1 MRVGEG
7 IKGVWEEERQ
17 ERGREGVWV
26 NGKGGVREG
35 CDTVISLHSQG
46 LDLRVEHTHCFSA
59 HGEGGHYHYD
69 ITPDDVDYHGY
80 YTVAEQ
86 LVRIDR
92 PVHTHSFGRD

>member
-35 CDTVISLHSQG
+35 CDTVISLTLSG
-46 LDLRVEHTHCFSA
+46 SGPASR
-59 HGEGGHYHYD
+59 
-69 ITPDDVDYHGY
+69 
-80 YTVAEQ
+80 
-86 LVRIDR
+86 
-92 PVHTHSFGRD
+92 THSLFQCTRGGWPLSL